1 VAVEPL
7 KERTIHQQ
15 VGAIQDSKQARRADA
30 HCCHGSNGG
39 GCGIP
44 LLLLLLVVG
53 AVVAVVVCS
62 ILGVLLLL
70 LLLLGLLWAEQC
82 LQHDAVH
89 APAGAHKQG
98 S

>member
-1 VAVEPL
+1 
-7 KERTIHQQ
+7 
-15 VGAIQDSKQARRADA
+15 
-30 HCCHGSNGG
+30 
-39 GCGIP
+39 
-44 LLLLLLVVG
+44 
-53 AVVAVVVCS
+53 VVCS
-62 ILGVLLLL
+62 ILGVLLL